1 MSLRRLFSRFLGNRD
16 GSAAPMLALAALPL
30 LSFVGAA
37 IDFSRAASARTA
49 MQAALDASALMLS
62 KDAQTLTPTD
72 LIQRAGDDFRALF
85 TRPEAYDISVTP
97 QFSQPAQGNFT
108 LKITASAKV
117 DTTFARLLGQSTLS
131 LSANAEVLWGI
142 KKLNLALVLDNTGSM
157 QQSAKM
163 TNLKLAAHNLLT
175 TLKNAAK
182 SPGDVKI
189 AIVPFATDVNAGT
202 GNVDAPWIDWTDWD
216 AANGAC
222 SNNNYNT
229 KSSCLSHGKVWTP
242 NPRSSWNGCVND
254 RDQNND
260 VTNTPTVAGS
270 PATLFRA
277 HQATNCPTAM
287 MPLSEDWTALNAKI
301 DQMTPAGNTN
311 VTIGLAW
318 GFQLISPVEPFNAP
332 PPAPDLDKVIVLMTD
347 GENTQNRWS
356 STASTI
362 DARTSKACDNVKAA
376 NIKLYTVR
384 VIDGDLT
391 LLKGCASKPTMFY
404 DVQQAVQLTSV
415 FGSIAQNLANLRI
428 TK

>member
-1 MSLRRLFSRFLGNRD
+1 
-16 GSAAPMLALAALPL
+16 
-30 LSFVGAA
+30 
-37 IDFSRAASARTA
+37 
-49 MQAALDASALMLS
+49 
-62 KDAQTLTPTD
+62 
-72 LIQRAGDDFRALF
+72 LF
-85 TRPEAYDISVTP
+85 TRPEAYDIQVTP

-117 DTTFARLLGQSTLS
+117 DTTFARLLGQSTIT
-131 LSANAEVLWGI
+131 LSASTEVLWGI

-163 TNLKLAAHNLLT
+163 TNLKTAAHNLLT

-182 SPGDVKI
+182 SPGDVKV

-202 GNVDAPWIDWTDWD
+202 GNVNATWIDWTDWD

-229 KSSCLSHGKVWTP
+229 KSSCQSHGKIWTP
-242 NPRSSWNGCVND
+242 DPHSTWNGCVYD

-260 VTNTPTVAGS
+260 VASTPTVPGS

-277 HQATNCPTAM
+277 HQAANCPTAM

-332 PPAPDLDKVIVLMTD
+332 APAPDLDKVIVLMTD

-356 STASTI
+356 SSASAI

-384 VIDGDLT
+384 VIDGDIA

-404 DVQQAVQLTSV
+404 DVQQAIQLTSV
-415 FGSIAQNLANLRI
+415 FSSIAQNLANLRI
-428 TK
+428 TQ